1 MKKFALIGIAALFT
15 VILVISYFATASLND
30 LVKAAIEYYGSE
42 ATQTTVSVGKVNI
55 KLEDGAGSIDD
66 LNVGN
71 VAGFKDRN
79 VFKLSN
85 ISVALDTDTL
95 LDNPVVIKELT
106 VRAPTVFYEIDKAGN
121 SNVDVLKKNLAAG
134 GGSAEESAAGEE
146 PFKMI
151 IKKLVVE
158 GGRASV
164 RIAALGDKEQSV
176 KLPTIT
182 LTDVGK
188 KSGGATA
195 AEVAQLLSSELLKN
209 TNKSV
214 ASLGVDKYLGKSADM
229 LKQGASGLGEAAG
242 KASSAVKGVLGK

>member
-1 MKKFALIGIAALFT
+1 MKKNALIGIAVLFT
-15 VILVISYFATASLND
+15 IILAVSYFATASLND
-30 LVKAAIEYYGSE
+30 LVKTAIEYYGSE
-42 ATQTTVSVGKVNI
+42 ATQTTVSVGKVDI
-55 KLEDGAGSIDD
+55 KLDDGAGSIDD

-71 VAGFKDRN
+71 PLGFKERN
-79 VFKLSN
+79 IFKLSN
-85 ISVALDTDTL
+85 ISVALDTETL
-95 LDNPVVIKELT
+95 LENPVVIKELT
-106 VRAPTVFYEIDKAGN
+106 VRAPTVFYEINGDGV
-121 SNVDVLKKNLAAG
+121 SNVDILKKNLGSGGGEESAG
-134 GGSAEESAAGEE
+134 GGE

-151 IKKLVVE
+151 IKKLVVDN
-158 GGRASV
+158 GRASV

-195 AEVAQLLSSELLKN
+195 AEVAQLLSSEIVKN

-242 KASSAVKGVLGK
+242 KAGSAVKGILGK